1 MRIDLFRM
9 ERTQCLYENEV
20 EFNLS
25 ESGVLPMT
33 VGEILGP
40 ETDTRALHDL
50 RLKYPASR
58 GSETLRDRIAGFYG
72 DATRD
77 NVMVTNGGSEANY
90 VVFWGLL
97 DQGDRA
103 AVMIPNYLQA
113 WGLARAYGGRAD
125 PFRLIERRTNG
136 RRRWALDVQG
146 LDRAVTRRTKI
157 ILVTNP
163 NNPTG
168 AVLDED
174 EMEAVVRAARRV
186 GAWIVSDEVYRGAEV
201 EGEISPTFWGRYDK
215 VLVTAGLS
223 KAFGLPGLRTGWI
236 LGPARTLAHLCR
248 YHDYLTLTPTFLSD
262 RLAEIVMEPR
272 RREAILARTR
282 GLIRKNIPVLE
293 RWIGAHGDTL
303 TYIRPVAGAIALVGY
318 RLPIGSEALFTK
330 LRREQS
336 VLITPGSHFGIGRYL
351 RIGYGYDA
359 DHLGR
364 GLERIDATLADL
376 ERGRDRLSVP
386 LKGIPPM
393 RVAVKRIAAKRAGV
407 KRGPA
412 TRRGPRATA
421 GR

>member
-33 VGEILGP
+33 AGELAGG
-40 ETDTRALHDL
+40 ETEWRALQDL
-50 RLKYPASR
+50 RMKYPASR
-58 GSETLRDRIAGFYG
+58 GSAMLRDRIARFYG
-72 DATRD
+72 DATSD

-97 DQGDRA
+97 DRGDRA
-103 AVMIPNYLQA
+103 AVMIPNYLQT
-113 WGLARAYGGRAD
+113 WGLARAYGGNAD
-125 PFRLIERRTNG
+125 PFRLVERRENG
-136 RRRWALDVQG
+136 RRRWALDVES
-146 LDRAVTRRTKI
+146 LEKSVSRRTKI

-168 AVLDED
+168 AVLDET
-174 EMEAVVRAARRV
+174 EMDAVVRAARRA

-201 EGEISPTFWGRYDK
+201 EGGISPTFWGRYDK
-215 VLVTAGLS
+215 VLITAGLS

-236 LGPARTLAHLCR
+236 VGPSKTLEHLCR
-248 YHDYLTLTPTFLSD
+248 YHDYLTLTPTCLSD
-262 RLAEIVMEPR
+262 RLAEIAMEPG

-282 GLIRKNIPVLE
+282 GLIRKNIPILE

-318 RLPIGSEALFTK
+318 RLPIGSEALFTR
-330 LRREQS
+330 LRLEQS
-336 VLITPGSHFGIGRYL
+336 VLITPGSHFGIGRYI

-359 DHLGR
+359 DLLGL
-364 GLERIDATLADL
+364 GLERIGAMLAEL
-376 ERGRDRLSVP
+376 EKGRERRTPVP
-386 LKGIPPM
+386 KKS
-393 RVAVKRIAAKRAGV
+393 RSS
-407 KRGPA
+407 

-421 GR
+421 DR

>member
-33 VGEILGP
+33 VGEIAGG
-40 ETDTRALHDL
+40 ETEWRALQDL
-50 RLKYPASR
+50 RMKYPASR
-58 GSETLRDRIAGFYG
+58 GSEMLRDRIARFYG
-72 DATRD
+72 DATSE

-97 DQGDRA
+97 EKGDRA
-103 AVMIPNYLQA
+103 AVMIPNYLQS
-113 WGLARAYGGRAD
+113 WGLARAYGGHAD
-125 PFRLIERRTNG
+125 PFRLLERSENG
-136 RRRWALDVQG
+136 QRRWALDVPG
-146 LDRAVTRRTKI
+146 LEKAVTRKTKI

-174 EMEAVVRAARRV
+174 EMNAVVRAARRV

-201 EGEISPTFWGRYDK
+201 DGGTSPTFWGRYDK

-236 LGPARTLAHLCR
+236 VGPAKTLEHLCR
-248 YHDYLTLTPTFLSD
+248 YHDYLTLTPTCLSD
-262 RLAEIVMEPR
+262 RLAEIVMEPA

-282 GLIRKNIPVLE
+282 GLIRKNLPVLE
-293 RWIGAHGDTL
+293 RWIGGHGDTL
-303 TYIRPVAGAIALVGY
+303 TYIRPVAGAISLVGY
-318 RLPIGSEALFTK
+318 RLPIGSEALFTR
-330 LRREQS
+330 LRVEQS
-336 VLITPGSHFGIGRYL
+336 VLITPGSHFGVGRYI

-359 DHLGR
+359 DLLGL
-364 GLERIDATLADL
+364 GLERIGAMLASL
-376 ERGRDRLSVP
+376 EKGRERRAP
-386 LKGIPPM
+386 
-393 RVAVKRIAAKRAGV
+393 AAKR
-407 KRGPA
+407 PA
-412 TRRGPRATA
+412 SGKGQARRRAAARRGVRAAA